1 MAKAGETL
9 TENPEIG
16 KILITVNEK
25 DFSIVCSSSLTAMEV
40 FQIMVAAVNDLSQR
54 DLEADDIVH

>member
-9 TENPEIG
+9 TDNQEIG